1 LASILVVDPSHAQR
15 GALRQQIEPRG
26 HVVHE
31 AATAAEARQ
40 VAAAEELDAVILT
53 WELPDEPAPF
63 TLRLWSMH
71 ERLRWVPVIVV
82 TSHERPEM
90 IEEALRLGAA
100 DFIRKP
106 VQEVELGAR
115 LKAALRSRD
124 LQLELVRLAR
134 HDALT
139 GLHNRRYFMERLAA
153 EHSRAK
159 RYGKHATLA
168 ILDVDRFK
176 GVNDAYGHDVGDAV
190 LRKLADVLR
199 AGIRT
204 VDVAARYGG
213 EEFAL
218 LLPETGPAGAF
229 TCLDR
234 LRLAAERAP
243 WTALGLRAPV
253 TFSAGVAVLLAD
265 EPTPD
270 ASLKMADEALYEAK
284 ERGRNRV
291 VVAAAPHLSLP

>member
-1 LASILVVDPSHAQR
+1 LASVLVVETSPAQR
-15 GALRQQIEPRG
+15 NALRQQIELRG

-31 AATAAEARQ
+31 AGTAAEARQ
-40 VAAAEELDAVILT
+40 VAATEELDAVVLA

-63 TLRLWSMH
+63 TLRLWSLH

-82 TSHERPEM
+82 TGHERPEM

-106 VQEVELGAR
+106 VQEVELAAR
-115 LKAALRSRD
+115 LKAALRTRD
-124 LQLELVRLAR
+124 LQVELLRLAR

-139 GLHNRRYFMERLAA
+139 GLYNRRYFLERLAT
-153 EHSRAK
+153 EHARAR
-159 RYGKHATLA
+159 RYHKLSTLA
-168 ILDVDRFK
+168 LLDVDRFK
-176 GVNDAYGHDVGDAV
+176 TVNDGFGHDVGDAV
-190 LRKLADVLR
+190 LRQIADILR

-218 LLPETGPAGAF
+218 LLPETSAAGAF

-234 LRLAAERAP
+234 LRLAAERAAWP
-243 WTALGLRAPV
+243 ALGPRSPV
-253 TFSAGVAVLLAD
+253 TFSAGVAILVVD
-265 EPTPD
+265 DTNPEV
-270 ASLKMADEALYEAK
+270 SLKLADEALYEAK

-291 VVAAAPHLSLP
+291 VVAAAPHLP